1 MMTATLNLFKLSL
14 RQLLGRQR
22 LLLLVVL
29 TLIALIPSLLA
40 AISLWVGRPL
50 QSAQLFAD
58 FDLPVVLP
66 LIALIVSGS
75 LLREEIHNQTIVYL
89 ITKPISRL
97 MIVLG
102 KFAAG
107 LLLIWALGWLGLLVQ
122 AAVLAAGSELAPQF
136 ASVALITLAY
146 GAFYLALSLFFKR
159 ALLWGLAYLI
169 VWEGVLANLA
179 PGIKQLSIHQYA
191 AQFSAGLLSQGSSG
205 DWSAGLGVLLA
216 ITIVSLALAAW
227 HLSRMEFAGETD

>member
-29 TLIALIPSLLA
+29 TLTALIPSLLA
-40 AISLWVGRPL
+40 AISLWVGQPL

-89 ITKPISRL
+89 LIKPIARPL
-97 MIVLG
+97 IVLG

-107 LLLIWALGWLGLLVQ
+107 LLLVWALGWLGLLIQ
-122 AAVLAAGSELAPQF
+122 AAVLADGSELAPQF
-136 ASVALITLAY
+136 ASVTLITLAY

-169 VWEGVLANLA
+169 LWEGVLTNIF
-179 PGIKQLSIHQYA
+179 PGVKQLSIHQYA
-191 AQFSAGLLSQGSSG
+191 AQFSSG
-205 DWSAGLGVLLA
+205 PLGQRNAALGVLLA
-216 ITIVSLALAAW
+216 IAAVSLALAAW
-227 HLSRMEFAGETD
+227 RLGRMEFPGETE